1 MKAWFIYAI
10 SYYDP
15 EYTTKSVGVWANND
29 TEAINIL
36 KKRYGEDVA
45 FMLVDIYGIKR
56 KHNIAPDEYLHDGM
70 TLTDCMIASGMLKV
84 AANLAK

>member
-1 MKAWFIYAI
+1 MKTWFIYAI

-45 FMLVDIYGIKR
+45 FTLVSVYGTYKR
-56 KHNIAPDEYLHDGM
+56 KDNIVPDEYLNDGM
-70 TLTDCMIASGMLKV
+70 TLTDRIIANNMLYRL
-84 AANLAK
+84 NIP